1 MKVNLNYRNTKVTG
15 HSEANKVELPHD
27 KTNKMACAPS
37 EDSDQP
43 GHPPSLIRVFA
54 VCMKKHWVLGTH

>member
-1 MKVNLNYRNTKVTG
+1 MLY
-15 HSEANKVELPHD
+15 EIPYELQHD

-43 GHPPSLIRVFA
+43 TILYRQYNVSHVTRKPVFGISDQVRLKLA
-54 VCMKKHWVLGTH
+54 CLATETS